1 MLGRR
6 LQQIGLKVE
15 VVLLG
20 ELLYPG
26 KRAFYHLHN
35 GRYLDTG
42 VGAEDRDRLP
52 PLLVGDA
59 GDDFNDKGAKNFH
72 LAATD
77 LGLGAPARTR
87 PISVLDRIGDSCFN
101 NRHYG
106 ND

>member
-1 MLGRR
+1 M
-6 LQQIGLKVE
+6 
-15 VVLLG
+15 LG

-35 GRYLDTG
+35 GRYFDTG

-59 GDDFNDKGAKNFH
+59 GDDFNDKGAKNFTWR
-72 LAATD
+72 LIWAGVAAS
-77 LGLGAPARTR
+77 PRR
-87 PISVLDRIGDSCFN
+87 ISVLDRIGDSCFN